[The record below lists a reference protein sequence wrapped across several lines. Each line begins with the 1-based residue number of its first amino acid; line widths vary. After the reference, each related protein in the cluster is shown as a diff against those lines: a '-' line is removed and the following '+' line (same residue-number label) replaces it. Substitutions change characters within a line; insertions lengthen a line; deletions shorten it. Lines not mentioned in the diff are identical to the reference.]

1 MSYHKA
7 DWDKY
12 ITRRM
17 NLAGEKIESLTKYFQ
32 NDFDQKKT
40 DGTLK
45 RQEMDRVRNCAQRR
59 VVEEQCRGHI
69 DLSSCCSQLSR
80 CTLCVSI
87 GDNMR

>member
-7 DWDKY
+7 DRDKY
-12 ITRRM
+12 VTRWM
-17 NLAGEKIESLTKYFQ
+17 NLAGEKIESLTKYIQ

-40 DGTLK
+40 NGTLK
-45 RQEMDRVRNCAQRR
+45 RQEMDRVRNCAERR
-59 VVEEQCRGHI
+59 VVEDQRRGHI

-87 GDNMR
+87 GDNTR